1 MTELGLCKSLDISFS
16 VHPLFCHHPNSQVW
30 DRLPMTLGF
39 MSIYSI
45 VLHERLQLF
54 RLLPADALT
63 TLAAAAS
70 NPAGSDLV
78 YSYHSQF
85 LDVLG
90 SAC

>member
-1 MTELGLCKSLDISFS
+1 MDTACCIIL
-16 VHPLFCHHPNSQVW
+16 PNLTWTRVLIPHFQCIRYCCYRPNPQVW

-54 RLLPADALT
+54 RLLPTDALT

-78 YSYHSQF
+78 
-85 LDVLG
+85 
-90 SAC
+90 